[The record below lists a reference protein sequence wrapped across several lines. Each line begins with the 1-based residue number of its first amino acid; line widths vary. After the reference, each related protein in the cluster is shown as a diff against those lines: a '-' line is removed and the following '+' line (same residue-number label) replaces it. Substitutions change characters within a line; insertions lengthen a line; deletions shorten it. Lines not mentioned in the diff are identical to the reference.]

1 MNFKIKH
8 SWAFSL
14 DYLIFIIAYLLLFY
28 LLYKS
33 AFTVMFSWWGGDDYS
48 YCYLIPFIV
57 IYLLW
62 EKRTVLFQ
70 LPSKT
75 GWKGIIPLI
84 MGIGFYW
91 LGELGGEYYTMYLS
105 SWFIL
110 MGLCLL
116 HLGWVKVKTI
126 LFPLC
131 LILTMFP
138 LPNFFNNRITLA
150 LKLISTKI
158 GVIIMRAW
166 GMSAYQDG
174 NIIDLG
180 FTQLQVV
187 DACSGLRYLFPLIV
201 LGILMAYFFRSSWWK
216 KVIVVLSTIPI
227 TIFTN
232 SLRIALTGILSE
244 RFGSKAVEGFFHDFE
259 GWLIFM
265 VAFTFLAAEMFL
277 LAKLFPEKESINREE
292 KSKALTS
299 DALPITSI
307 NSNITTVSPTLL
319 KQPQFIV
326 SVALL
331 TLTLILSNGIEFR
344 EAVPISKKFDT
355 FPMQIGKWQGM
366 RQPMEEEFINALDF
380 SDYIMVDYHDEK
392 GAVINFYVA
401 YYESQRKGESIH
413 SPETCLRGGGWVFSQ
428 NGRASVPLDG
438 QKGDMVVNRALI
450 QKGSFRQISYFWFPM
465 RGRILTNAFE
475 MKWYNFLDALTQQR
489 TDGALVRV
497 IAPVGADETP
507 ADAEK
512 RLQEFVKD
520 IVPVLAEYLP
530 E

>member
-1 MNFKIKH
+1 MNINLIYKFQWVIKIVLYLSVLSGIYYSTIQWLVFKD
-8 SWAFSL
+8 W
-14 DYLIFIIAYLLLFY
+14 
-28 LLYKS
+28 
-33 AFTVMFSWWGGDDYS
+33 VRDDYS
-48 YCYLIPFIV
+48 YGVLIPFIV
-57 IYLLW
+57 LYLLW
-62 EKRTVLFQ
+62 EKRVYL
-70 LPSKT
+70 LEIPSKLT
-75 GWKGIIPLI
+75 WKGFIFLI
-84 MGIGFYW
+84 TGILLFW
-91 LGELGGEYYTMYLS
+91 LGELAGEFFTQYFSLWLTVV
-105 SWFIL
+105 
-110 MGLCLL
+110 GLCWLNMGGKKL
-116 HLGWVKVKTI
+116 NTI
-126 LFPLC
+126 IFPL
-131 LILTMFP
+131 LFALTMFP
-138 LPNFFNNRITLA
+138 LPSFLNIKITFG

-265 VAFTFLAAEMFL
+265 VAFTFLALEMFI
-277 LAKLFPEKESINREE
+277 LAKLFPEKESINKDGKDEPL
-292 KSKALTS
+292 KPLVPPFISK
-299 DALPITSI
+299 DAD
-307 NSNITTVSPTLL
+307 SNITIKSPALL

-331 TLTLILSNGIEFR
+331 TLTLILSQSIEFR
-344 EAVPISKKFDT
+344 EAVPISKKFDA
-355 FPMQIGKWQGM
+355 FPMQIGKWQGI

-475 MKWYNFLDALTQQR
+475 MKWYNFWDALTQQR

-507 ADAEK
+507 ADAEN
-512 RLQEFVKD
+512 RLQEFVKV

>member
-1 MNFKIKH
+1 MILIFTILLLILYF
-8 SWAFSL
+8 SAFS
-14 DYLIFIIAYLLLFY
+14 YLL
-28 LLYKS
+28 
-33 AFTVMFSWWGGDDYS
+33 TQWQNDNNN
-48 YCYLIPFIV
+48 YCILIPFIV
-57 IYLLW
+57 LYILW
-62 EKRTVLFQ
+62 ENREKFLS
-70 LPSKT
+70 LPSEPSWY
-75 GWKGIIPLI
+75 GFFVLI
-84 MGIGFYW
+84 SGMIFFW
-91 LGELGGEYYTMYLS
+91 IGELGGEYYSLYISFWLVLVGICWMLT
-105 SWFIL
+105 
-110 MGLCLL
+110 
-116 HLGWVKVKTI
+116 GWNKLKIV

-131 LILTMFP
+131 FIITMFP
-138 LPNFFNNRITLA
+138 FPSFVNNRITLE

-158 GVIIMRAW
+158 GVIMMRAW

-187 DACSGLRYLFPLIV
+187 DACSGLRYLFPLII
-201 LGILMAYFFRSSWWK
+201 LGILMAYFFRSCWWK
-216 KVIVVLSTIPI
+216 KVLLVLSTIPI

-265 VAFTFLAAEMFL
+265 AAFIFLGIEML
-277 LAKLFPEKESINREE
+277 VLSKLFPEKNDSNKADESQQ
-292 KSKALTS
+292 LTAPPLLAS
-299 DALPITSI
+299 TSTDNNIIT
-307 NSNITTVSPTLL
+307 NSPALL

-326 SVALL
+326 SAALL
-331 TLTLILSNGIEFR
+331 ALTLILSNGIEFR
-344 EAVPISKKFDT
+344 EAVPINKKFDT
-355 FPMQIGKWQGM
+355 FPMQIGRWEGI

-392 GAVINFYVA
+392 GAMINFYVA

-428 NGRASVPLDG
+428 NGKASVPLDG

-475 MKWYNFLDALTQQR
+475 MKWYNFWDALTQQR

-497 IAPVGADETP
+497 IAPVGQNESP
-507 ADAEK
+507 EDAEK
-512 RLQEFVKD
+512 RLQDFVKD
-520 IVPVLAEYLP
+520 IVPVLAAYLP